1 MNVEK
6 PPIKGA
12 SETYKQLSSFLQILL
27 LYWAVLPSKRQEFL
41 IMISLDFDWQ
51 TNEFMLY
58 CRTTQLREKSM
69 MAYEQSLKLFQRWCM
84 DEMGIFTVDKVTEN
98 VIRRYIME
106 LQERGKYTFYI
117 VDKQKKTNYPERR
130 RDYRKPISTATIN
143 NYIRNLR
150 VFFNYLERNYIIK
163 KNPMKKIRQLRT
175 NRKPKVYLTDE
186 ELRKLLA
193 NLDRSY
199 FSEHRDYMMI
209 MLMLDSGMRLGE
221 CSTLLVTDLEL
232 HRKRINL
239 RAEETKGR
247 RERTVFFSPKT
258 EKALRSWLQFK
269 DRYVESDYLFPV
281 KEHGGPIGVG
291 NFESNFRKYI
301 ARVGLNEE
309 YSPHCL
315 RNNFAKRCLMNGM
328 DIYTLSKILGHSS
341 VTVTE
346 QAYLDINDD
355 DMSKR
360 YQTYSPLNGV

>member
-69 MAYEQSLKLFQRWCM
+69 MAYEQSLKLFERWCR

-106 LQERGKYTFYI
+106 LQERGKYTFYT

-301 ARVGLNEE
+301 AHAGLNEE

>member
-1 MNVEK
+1 MNVEN

-281 KEHGGPIGVG
+281 KEHGGSIGVG
-291 NFESNFRKYI
+291 NFEGNFRKYI
-301 ARVGLNEE
+301 ARTGLSEE
-309 YSPHCL
+309 YTPHCL

>member
-130 RDYRKPISTATIN
+130 RDYRKPVSTATIN
-143 NYIRNLR
+143 NYIRNIR
-150 VFFNYLERNYIIK
+150 VFFNWLERNYIIK

-269 DRYVESDYLFPV
+269 DRYVESDYLFQV
-281 KEHGGPIGVG
+281 REHGGSIGVG
-291 NFESNFRKYI
+291 NFEGNFRKYI
-301 ARVGLNEE
+301 ARTGLCEE
-309 YSPHCL
+309 YTPHCL